1 MVCVKDNEYK
11 HRQADQNQFTVWLLT
26 NIFIFLLMLHVL
38 RDGFFVICDNTSF
51 NDINLIH
58 CL

>member
-26 NIFIFLLMLHVL
+26 NIFIFWLMLHVL
-38 RDGFFVICDNTSF
+38 RDGIFMICDNTSF
-51 NDINLIH
+51 NKIKM
-58 CL
+58 